1 MPVRPPRE
9 RFLELLS
16 AAVTDGTLAKLTLG
30 KPASAD
36 PTLRNLFARPVQ
48 LRDGARVNLIWRHA
62 TREVTRNLPP
72 AEAADLLAGLL
83 GTEFLDAHLFTATGH
98 HQFETNPGGR
108 PRLRSLPAQPD
119 LVPPARGQ
127 HDRPKDHVLPGSTPW
142 LQDLGV
148 TNPDGRPRAGMAGK
162 LSQIQHFAALLQ
174 PLLHTAFPPESA
186 KERDGR
192 ALEVIDA
199 GSGKGYLTFALAHLL
214 GPGFRVRGLEA
225 RPELVAFCNQVAE
238 RHDLRDRLAFVA
250 GRLDPSRDE
259 PCDLLIA
266 LHACD
271 TATDDA
277 LAIGIRAGARL
288 LVVAPCCQH
297 ELRPALEAPPGLAP
311 VWRHGIFRERHA
323 EFATDALRALLLE
336 WAGYATQVAEFT
348 GAEHTAKNLLLSGL
362 RQRRLGDAGKA
373 AAVREFAA
381 AYGIRT
387 QALARHLGFDLV
399 ANPASP
405 R

>member
-1 MPVRPPRE
+1 MSVTPPRE
-9 RFLELLS
+9 RWLELLR
-16 AAVTDGTLAKLTLG
+16 AALTEGTFIKLTLG
-30 KPASAD
+30 KPGAAD

-48 LRDGARVNLIWRHA
+48 LRAGARVSLTWRHA
-62 TREVTRNLPP
+62 TREVTRNLPST
-72 AEAADLLAGLL
+72 EAADLLAGLL
-83 GTEFLDAHLFTATGH
+83 GTAFLDAHLFTATGQ

-108 PRLRSLPAQPD
+108 PRLRSRPA
-119 LVPPARGQ
+119 PPGVAPPPPGP
-127 HDRPKDHVLPGSTPW
+127 HDRTKDHVLPSSTPW

-162 LSQIQHFAALLQ
+162 LSQIQHFASLLQ
-174 PLLHTAFPPESA
+174 PLLRTAFPAEP
-186 KERDGR
+186 KENRGDGP
-192 ALEVIDA
+192 LEVIDA
-199 GSGKGYLTFALAHLL
+199 GSGKGYLTFALAQLL

-225 RPELVAFCNQVAE
+225 RPELVAFANAVAC
-238 RHDLRDRLAFVA
+238 RHGLQGRLSFAA
-250 GRLDPSRDE
+250 GRLDPTRTE

-277 LAIGIRAGARL
+277 LALGIRAGARL

-297 ELRPALEAPPGLAP
+297 ELRPALAAPPGLEP

-336 WAGYATQVAEFT
+336 WSGYATQVAEFT

-362 RQRRLGDAGKA
+362 RQRPPGDAAKA

-381 AYGIRT
+381 AYGIRA
-387 QALARHLGFDLV
+387 QALARHLEFPLR
-399 ANPASP
+399 ATTAPPA
-405 R
+405 

>member
-1 MPVRPPRE
+1 MLVSPPRE
-9 RFLELLS
+9 RFLALLR
-16 AAVTDGTLAKLTLG
+16 AALTEGTLTKLTLG
-30 KPASAD
+30 KPGSAD

-48 LRDGARVNLIWRHA
+48 LRDGARLSLTWRHD
-62 TREVTRNLPP
+62 TRELTRNLAP

-108 PRLRSLPAQPD
+108 PRLRSLPAQPG
-119 LVPPARGQ
+119 PALAPRG
-127 HDRPKDHVLPGSTPW
+127 HDRVKDHVLPSSIPW

-174 PLLHTAFPPESA
+174 PLLRTAFPPER
-186 KERDGR
+186 EPQQDGKP
-192 ALEVIDA
+192 LEVIDA
-199 GSGKGYLTFALAHLL
+199 GCGKGYLTFALAHLL

-225 RPELVAFCNQVAE
+225 RPELVAFCNGVAARHGLQE
-238 RHDLRDRLAFVA
+238 RLTFVS
-250 GRLDPSRDE
+250 GRLDPARDE
-259 PCDLLIA
+259 PCDILIA

-277 LAIGIRAGARL
+277 LALGLRAGARL

-297 ELRPALEAPPGLAP
+297 ELRPALVAPPGLGP

-336 WAGYATQVAEFT
+336 WAGYSTQVAEFT

-362 RQRRLGDAGKA
+362 RQRAPGDADKA
-373 AAVREFAA
+373 RAVREFAA
-381 AYGIRT
+381 TYGIRT
-387 QALARHLGFDLV
+387 QALARHLEFDLV
-399 ANPASP
+399 ETPAAP

>member
-1 MPVRPPRE
+1 MPVSPPRE
-9 RFLELLS
+9 RFLELLR
-16 AAVTDGTLAKLTLG
+16 AALAEGTLTKLTLG
-30 KPASAD
+30 KPGSAD

-48 LRDGARVNLIWRHA
+48 LRDGARISLIWRHD
-62 TREVTRNLPP
+62 TREVTRNLAA

-83 GTEFLDAHLFTATGH
+83 GTEFLDAHLFTTTGH
-98 HQFETNPGGR
+98 HQFETNPGAR
-108 PRLRSLPAQPD
+108 PRLRSLPAP
-119 LVPPARGQ
+119 LSRPPTPVG
-127 HDRPKDHVLPGSTPW
+127 HDRAKDHVLPGSVPW

-174 PLLHTAFPPESA
+174 PLLRTAFPPERA
-186 KERDGR
+186 AEREGR
-192 ALEVIDA
+192 TLEVIDA
-199 GSGKGYLTFALAHLL
+199 GSGKGYLTFTLAHLL

-225 RPELVAFCNQVAE
+225 RPELVALCNGVAS
-238 RHDLRDRLAFVA
+238 RHDLRERLTFVS
-250 GRLDPSRDE
+250 GRLDPARDE
-259 PCDLLIA
+259 PCDILVA

-277 LAIGIRAGARL
+277 LALGIRAGARL

-297 ELRPALEAPPGLAP
+297 ELRPALAAPRGLEP

-348 GAEHTAKNLLLSGL
+348 GAEHTAKNLLLSGV
-362 RQRRLGDAGKA
+362 RQRTPGDPAKA
-373 AAVREFAA
+373 RAVREFAA

-387 QALARHLGFDLV
+387 QALARHLGLDLTDT
-399 ANPASP
+399 AAAP

>member
-1 MPVRPPRE
+1 MPVAQPRE
-9 RFLELLS
+9 RFLGLLR
-16 AAVTDGTLAKLTLG
+16 AAVTGGTLAKLTLG
-30 KPASAD
+30 KPGGTD

-48 LRDGARVNLIWRHA
+48 LRDGARVSLTWRHA

-72 AEAADLLAGLL
+72 TEAADLLAGLL

-108 PRLRSLPAQPD
+108 PRLRSLPVRPD
-119 LVPPARGQ
+119 LTTPTQGQ
-127 HDRPKDHVLPGSTPW
+127 HDRLKDHVLPGSTPW

-148 TNPDGRPRAGMAGK
+148 TNPEGRPRAGMAGK

-174 PLLHTAFPPESA
+174 PLLRTAFPPESA
-186 KERDGR
+186 TERESR
-192 ALEVIDA
+192 TLEVIDA

-225 RPELVAFCNQVAE
+225 RPELVTFCNQVAE
-238 RHDLRDRLAFVA
+238 RHGLRDRLNFVA
-250 GRLDPSRDE
+250 GRLDPSQDE
-259 PCDLLIA
+259 GCDLLIA

-277 LAIGIRAGARL
+277 LALGIRAGARL

-297 ELRPALEAPPGLAP
+297 ELRSALEAPPGLEP

-362 RQRRLGDAGKA
+362 RQRRPGDAGKA
-373 AAVREFAA
+373 DAVREFAA

-387 QALARHLGFDLV
+387 QALARHLGFDLT
-399 ANPASP
+399 AIPAAP